1 MLDIKNI
8 SREFAAQFILCV
20 LIALSAPQTNL
31 WPLFV
36 FLVWV
41 PFRNA
46 FPNTT
51 VHTTSSLAKV
61 FLAGDFSNIGGLLI
75 DILVQFIGAI
85 LGGWVAFI
93 ILESNSSAPAL
104 AEGADEGR
112 AFVVLAVVV
121 SFWAILNTSLKGE
134 GFERNASAAFL
145 WIGTV
150 FAIQEI
156 VPGAVGNISTDIGRI
171 IAAKIKGDGDAADSD
186 PTAAFNFD
194 GTWIF
199 IIAPLVGIIAAKCYL
214 LLEGALEKIQCCDG
228 KSGASPAGGH
238 PQAVPQ
244 HDGASAMPM
253 VSPQFGAQGHQVAHH
268 HESGFRGT
276 PHYG

>member
-1 MLDIKNI
+1 MLDLKNI
-8 SREFAAQFILCV
+8 SREFTAQFILCV

-46 FPNTT
+46 FPDTT

-61 FLAGDFSNIGGLLI
+61 FLNGDFSCAGCSIGQVLV

-93 ILESNSSAPAL
+93 ILEDNSSAPKL

-112 AFVVLAVVV
+112 AFVIIAVIVA
-121 SFWAILNTSLKGE
+121 FWAILNTSLKGE

-150 FAIQEI
+150 FAIQEL

-171 IAAKIKGDGDAADSD
+171 IAAKIKGDGSNA
-186 PTAAFNFD
+186 TEAFNFD

-199 IIAPLVGIIAAKCYL
+199 IIAPLVGIICAKLYL
-214 LLEGALEKIQCCDG
+214 VLEGALDKLNCCDG
-228 KSGASPAGGH
+228 EKGNSGGNPH
-238 PQAVPQ
+238 QVPQ
-244 HDGASAMPM
+244 HDGSSMPM
-253 VSPQFGAQGHQVAHH
+253 AGGMASPQFGGHHQGGQ
-268 HESGFRGT
+268 FNQ
-276 PHYG
+276 PHFG